1 MENNKMDSTAQKESL
16 LDCALTH
23 VAFDGWSDA
32 CFLAAAADAGI
43 EPAMARVICPRGAVD
58 LAVAYHKRGDA
69 AMVEGL
75 AKTDLA
81 ALRYRDRV
89 ALAVKLRLQ
98 AADVEIVRRGAVL
111 FSLPVNAAI
120 GAGLIWGTADA
131 IWRALGDTSDDINW
145 YSKRA
150 TLAGVYSST
159 VLFWL
164 GDMSGSNAA
173 TWDFL
178 ERRIDD
184 VMRVE
189 KIKAQVRD
197 NPFLSRVLAGPMKIL
212 DKVRAPASAQDDLPG
227 RNQPKEKA

>member
-1 MENNKMDSTAQKESL
+1 MENNAMDSAAQKESL
-16 LDCALTH
+16 LDGALTH
-23 VAFDGWSDA
+23 VAFDGWSEV
-32 CFLAAAADAGI
+32 CFLAAAADAGV

-69 AMVEGL
+69 AMVEAL

-98 AADVEIVRRGAVL
+98 AADVEIVRRGAAL

-164 GDMSGSNAA
+164 GDTSDGNAA
-173 TWDFL
+173 TWGFL

-184 VMRVE
+184 VMRIE
-189 KIKAQVRD
+189 KVKAQVRD

-212 DKVRAPASAQDDLPG
+212 DKVRAPDTAPDDLPG
-227 RNQPKEKA
+227 QNQPKEKT